1 LHDAI
6 LPVREAPWIAIK
18 RKCAKISC
26 RRALIDDLRKN
37 RFVRAAVARIAAA
50 MARSSEGKSV
60 KDMRERIADAAL
72 AILESEGAQ
81 AVSMR
86 RIAQEVGVTP
96 MAIYHHY
103 ANREALLQALVYRE
117 FDQLNAR
124 VARNAMPADGPD
136 AFIRAAD
143 TFIAY
148 ALERPHM
155 FDYIYSAPRHRPV
168 RYPEDFRAGKSPAMK
183 ALADQ
188 VAAAMARG
196 ELRQGDVWE
205 VALQFWAHAH
215 GYLTL
220 YRSGW
225 FTLDETAF
233 RALYRRAVTRLL
245 DGLRASPE

>member
-1 LHDAI
+1 VTGATTK
-6 LPVREAPWIAIK
+6 PSRPEVG
-18 RKCAKISC
+18 KIG
-26 RRALIDDLRKN
+26 
-37 RFVRAAVARIAAA
+37 FVRAAVTPIAAI
-50 MARSSEGKSV
+50 MARAPRGKSETRE
-60 KDMRERIADAAL
+60 MRERIADAAL
-72 AILESEGAQ
+72 AILEREGAQ

-86 RIAQEVGVTP
+86 RVAQDVGVTP

-103 ANREALLQALVYRE
+103 ENREALLQALVYRE
-117 FDQLNAR
+117 MDQLEAR
-124 VARNAMPADGPD
+124 VARRALPGGQPGD
-136 AFIRAAD
+136 FIRAAD

-155 FDYIYSAPRHRPV
+155 FDYIYTAPRPRPV
-168 RYPEDFRAGKSPAMK
+168 RYPDDIQAGKSAPLT

-188 VAAAMARG
+188 VRAAMARG
-196 ELRQGDVWE
+196 ELRQGDAWE

-245 DGLRASPE
+245 AGLNAAPQ

>member
-1 LHDAI
+1 MDGT
-6 LPVREAPWIAIK
+6 RG
-18 RKCAKISC
+18 RKIG
-26 RRALIDDLRKN
+26 
-37 RFVRAAVARIAAA
+37 FVRAAIVPIATA
-50 MARSSEGKSV
+50 MARATQGKTV
-60 KDMRERIADAAL
+60 AKDMRERIADAAL

-86 RIAQEVGVTP
+86 RIAQDVGVTP

-103 ANREALLQALVYRE
+103 DNREALLQALVYRE
-117 FDQLNAR
+117 IDEITAR
-124 VARNAMPADGPD
+124 VARRALPEGQPGD
-136 AFIRAAD
+136 FIAAAD
-143 TFIAY
+143 TFVAY

-155 FDYIYSAPRHRPV
+155 FDYIYSAQRPRPV
-168 RYPEDFRAGKSPAMK
+168 RYPEDFHAGKSA
-183 ALADQ
+183 ALSALHDQ

-196 ELRQGDVWE
+196 ELRQSDSWE

-233 RALYRRAVTRLL
+233 RALYRRAVARLL
-245 DGLRASPE
+245 EGLNAAAE

>member
-1 LHDAI
+1 MGPAS
-6 LPVREAPWIAIK
+6 EA
-18 RKCAKISC
+18 
-26 RRALIDDLRKN
+26 
-37 RFVRAAVARIAAA
+37 
-50 MARSSEGKSV
+50 KSV
-60 KDMRERIADAAL
+60 TKDMRERIAEAAL
-72 AILESEGAQ
+72 AILEGEGAQ

-103 ANREALLQALVYRE
+103 ENREALLQALVYRE
-117 FDQLNAR
+117 LDQLQAR
-124 VARNAMPADGPD
+124 VARRVVPEGRPGD
-136 AFIRAAD
+136 FIRAAD
-143 TFIAY
+143 TFVAY

-155 FDYIYSAPRHRPV
+155 FDYIYTAQRHRPV
-168 RYPEDFRAGKSPAMK
+168 RYPEDFHAGKSAPLT

-188 VAAAMARG
+188 VSAAMARG
-196 ELRQGDVWE
+196 ELRPGDAWE

-225 FTLDETAF
+225 FTLDEKAF

-245 DGLRASPE
+245 EGPGPSWGTIVAARCAPLQQLCQLGPGLRRGRTKK